1 MAPSKEG
8 AFFWEFNVRQLITF
22 LAVIFTFNAWAIDL
36 KGYQFTDSYRYS
48 ILEDSYSERFNGKNV
63 WLGSFAHVHNPFY
76 YTDEDINE
84 VQNDIISYNN
94 VLTLG
99 YTRYISDK
107 LAMGLDIVGVQNKV
121 LDESYT
127 SLGDV
132 NLRAK
137 YLLSDRGD
145 DVGFSIN
152 PFLTIPTGR
161 RKNFTTAR
169 TVSGGIRAV
178 LEKHWTR
185 WHVLGSLGYAHAPKA
200 EYEIVDQRNVA
211 LTQLGL
217 SYDLNA
223 DWNANIET
231 YRNFTLN
238 ADERQDEGD
247 YYVTLKN
254 KTTTTI
260 SLYGG
265 AGIAGTDEVER
276 NNYTVFAGFKLQEAE
291 TKPEPTK
298 PAPVAQKPAPVARPV
313 TRSQENAYGSMIELD
328 NVYFGN
334 NSFVVTPVER
344 EKVMKVVRAYK
355 RLGEKFSKVVIEGFA
370 STRGNT
376 VKNEILSQQ
385 RTKEVMNI
393 LKAEGIPEEKMSLV
407 SYGDQGIQDPQ
418 EWKNRKV
425 QFRIYRN

>member
-1 MAPSKEG
+1 
-8 AFFWEFNVRQLITF
+8 VRQSVFF
-22 LAVIFTFNAWAIDL
+22 LVLLAFATQAFALDL

-48 ILEDSYSERFNGKNV
+48 ILEDSYSEKFNDKNV

-76 YTDEDINE
+76 YTDSEINE
-84 VQNDIISYNN
+84 VQSDIINYNN

-99 YTRYISDK
+99 YTRYFSEK
-107 LAMGLDIVGVQNKV
+107 LAIGLDVVGVQNKV

-127 SLGDV
+127 SFGDV

-145 DVGFSIN
+145 DLGFSLN
-152 PFLTIPTGR
+152 PFITIPTGR

-169 TVSGGIRAV
+169 TVAGGIRAV

-185 WHVLGSLGYAHAPKA
+185 WHVLGSLGYGHAPKA
-200 EYEIVDQRNVA
+200 EYEIVDQRNLA

-223 DWNANIET
+223 DWNMNFET

-238 ADERQDEGD
+238 ADKRQDEGD

-254 KTTTTI
+254 KTTDTI

-276 NNYTVFAGFKLQEAE
+276 NNYTVFLGFKLQEEKAAPE
-291 TKPEPTK
+291 PKKPE
-298 PAPVAQKPAPVARPV
+298 PAPVAQKPVPVAKPV
-313 TRSQENAYGSMIELD
+313 TRAQENVYGAMIELD
-328 NVYFGN
+328 NVYFEN

-355 RLGEKFSKVVIEGFA
+355 RLGDKFSKVVIEGFA

-376 VKNEILSQQ
+376 VKNEILSQN

-393 LKAEGIPEEKMSLV
+393 LKSEGIPEEKMSLV
-407 SYGDQGIQDPQ
+407 SYGDQAIQDPQ

>member
-1 MAPSKEG
+1 M
-8 AFFWEFNVRQLITF
+8 RQLITF

-36 KGYQFTDSYRYS
+36 KGHQFTDSYRYS
-48 ILEDSYSERFNGKNV
+48 ILEDSYSEKFNGKNV
-63 WLGSFAHVHNPFY
+63 WLGSFAHVHSPFY
-76 YTDEDINE
+76 YTDEDVNE

-99 YTRYISDK
+99 YTRYFSER
-107 LAMGLDIVGVQNKV
+107 LALGLDVVGVQNKV
-121 LDESYT
+121 LEESYT
-127 SLGDV
+127 SLGDMG
-132 NLRAK
+132 LRGK
-137 YLLSDRGD
+137 YLLSERGD
-145 DVGFSIN
+145 AFGFSLN
-152 PFLTIPTGR
+152 PFITIPTGR
-161 RKNFTTAR
+161 RKTFTTAR
-169 TVSGGIRAV
+169 TVTGGIRAV

-223 DWNANIET
+223 DWNANIES

-254 KTTTTI
+254 KTTGTI

-265 AGIAGTDEVER
+265 AGIAGSDEVER
-276 NNYTVFAGFKLQEAE
+276 NNYTVFAGFKLQEE
-291 TKPEPTK
+291 ELK
-298 PAPVAQKPAPVARPV
+298 PAPQKSEPVVQKPAPVANAPV
-313 TRSQENAYGSMIELD
+313 TRAQENVYGSMIELD
-328 NVYFGN
+328 NIYFGN
-334 NSFVVTPVER
+334 NSFDVTPVER
-344 EKVMKVVRAYK
+344 EKIMKVIRAYR
-355 RLGEKFSKVVIEGFA
+355 RLGDRFSRVVIEGFA
-370 STRGNT
+370 SKRGNT
-376 VKNEILSQQ
+376 LKNETLSQN
-385 RTKEVMNI
+385 RTKAVMNT
-393 LKAEGIPEEKMSLV
+393 LKTEGIPEEKMSLV

>member
-1 MAPSKEG
+1 M
-8 AFFWEFNVRQLITF
+8 
-22 LAVIFTFNAWAIDL
+22 
-36 KGYQFTDSYRYS
+36 
-48 ILEDSYSERFNGKNV
+48 
-63 WLGSFAHVHNPFY
+63 
-76 YTDEDINE
+76 
-84 VQNDIISYNN
+84 
-94 VLTLG
+94 
-99 YTRYISDK
+99 
-107 LAMGLDIVGVQNKV
+107 
-121 LDESYT
+121 
-127 SLGDV
+127 

-145 DVGFSIN
+145 DLGFSIN
-152 PFLTIPTGR
+152 PFITIPTGR

-169 TVSGGIRAV
+169 TITGGIRAV

-185 WHVLGSLGYAHAPKA
+185 WHVLGSLGYGHAPKA
-200 EYEIVDQRNVA
+200 EYEIVDQRNLA
-211 LTQLGL
+211 LTQFGL

-223 DWNANIET
+223 DWNANFET

-254 KTTTTI
+254 KTTDTI

-265 AGIAGTDEVER
+265 GGIAGTDEVER
-276 NNYTVFAGFKLQEAE
+276 NNYTVFVGFKLQEEE
-291 TKPEPTK
+291 TKPEPQK
-298 PAPVAQKPAPVARPV
+298 PAPVAQKPAPVAKPV

-328 NVYFGN
+328 NVYFAN

-355 RLGEKFSKVVIEGFA
+355 RLGDKFSKVVIEGFA

-376 VKNEILSQQ
+376 VANEVLSQN
-385 RTKEVMNI
+385 RTKEVMNV

-407 SYGDQGIQDPQ
+407 SYGDQGIQDKE

>member
-1 MAPSKEG
+1 MRQSVFFFILI
-8 AFFWEFNVRQLITF
+8 AFAGQAFAL
-22 LAVIFTFNAWAIDL
+22 DL
-36 KGYQFTDSYRYS
+36 KGHQFTDSYRYS
-48 ILEDSYSERFNGKNV
+48 ILEDSYSEKFNDKNV

-76 YTDEDINE
+76 YTDSEINE
-84 VQNDIISYNN
+84 VQSDIISYNN

-99 YTRYISDK
+99 YTRYFSEK
-107 LAMGLDIVGVQNKV
+107 LAMGLDVVGVQNKV

-132 NLRAK
+132 NVRAK

-145 DVGFSIN
+145 DLGFSLN
-152 PFLTIPTGR
+152 PFITLPTGR

-169 TVSGGIRAV
+169 TVAGGIRAV

-185 WHVLGSLGYAHAPKA
+185 WHVLGSLGYGHAPKA
-200 EYEIVDQRNVA
+200 EYEIVDQRNLA

-223 DWNANIET
+223 DWNMNFET

-238 ADERQDEGD
+238 ADKRQDEGD

-254 KTTTTI
+254 KTTDTI

-265 AGIAGTDEVER
+265 AGVAGTDEVER
-276 NNYTVFAGFKLQEAE
+276 NNYTVFLGFKLQEERAAPAPK
-291 TKPEPTK
+291 KPEP
-298 PAPVAQKPAPVARPV
+298 APMAQKPAPVAKPV
-313 TRSQENAYGSMIELD
+313 TRAQENVYGAMIELD
-328 NVYFGN
+328 NVYFEN

-355 RLGEKFSKVVIEGFA
+355 RLGDKFSKVVIEGFA

-376 VKNEILSQQ
+376 VKNEILSQN

-393 LKAEGIPEEKMSLV
+393 LKSEGIPEEKMSLV
-407 SYGDQGIQDPQ
+407 SYGDQAIQDPQ

>member
-1 MAPSKEG
+1 MSRMILGFAFVLFASKAMA
-8 AFFWEFNVRQLITF
+8 L
-22 LAVIFTFNAWAIDL
+22 DL

-48 ILEDSYSERFNGKNV
+48 ILEDSYSEKFNGKNV
-63 WLGSFAHVHNPFY
+63 WLGSFAHVHSPFY

-99 YTRYISDK
+99 YTRYFSEK
-107 LAMGLDIVGVQNKV
+107 LAMGLDVVGVQNKV

-127 SLGDV
+127 SIGDV

-145 DVGFSIN
+145 DLGFSIN
-152 PFLTIPTGR
+152 PFITLPTGR
-161 RKNFTTAR
+161 RKTFTTAR

-178 LEKHWTR
+178 LERHWTR
-185 WHVLGSLGYAHAPKA
+185 WHVLGSLGYGHAPKA
-200 EYEIVDQRNVA
+200 EYEIVDQRNLA
-211 LTQLGL
+211 LTQFGL

-223 DWNANIET
+223 DWNANFET

-238 ADERQDEGD
+238 ADKRQDEGD

-254 KTTTTI
+254 KTTDTI

-265 AGIAGTDEVER
+265 AGIAGAEEVER
-276 NNYTVFAGFKLQEAE
+276 NNYTVFIGFKLQEEEAQ
-291 TKPEPTK
+291 PEPK
-298 PAPVAQKPAPVARPV
+298 KPAPAPVAQKPAPAKPVARA
-313 TRSQENAYGSMIELD
+313 QENVYGSMIELD
-328 NVYFGN
+328 NVYFEN

-344 EKVMKVVRAYK
+344 EKVMKVVRAYN
-355 RLGEKFSKVVIEGFA
+355 RLGDKFSKVVIEGFA
-370 STRGNT
+370 SKRGNT
-376 VKNEILSQQ
+376 AANEVLSQN
-385 RTKEVMNI
+385 RTREVMNV

-407 SYGDQGIQDPQ
+407 SYGDQGIQDKE